1 MSSLTFKP
9 RVPVFDANVRVGDLP
24 DQPTPCRDRVAL
36 LAEMDRHGVERAVIY
51 HALTEGVSPVEGNL
65 LLEPWLGTEPRKD
78 GAYADRLVPQWSVLP
93 TAASLAQ
100 LQALHGQRRVS
111 SVRLHDTRVAG
122 LPFRPWAYD
131 PLLAW
136 LSAQRIPVWIPLPS
150 ADADELVTTLQGHP
164 DLVTVLV
171 GAHYVHYL
179 QVRPLLTCL
188 PNAHLELSRYEPI
201 GEIEALRDEFGANRL
216 VYGSWYPQYA
226 MGAMLFY
233 LHHTNLSDEE
243 LASVCAGNLERILGP
258 ALSEACPERSR
269 RIEGR
274 VTS

>member
-1 MSSLTFKP
+1 MTTLTFKP
-9 RVPVFDANVRVGDLP
+9 RVPVFDANIRVGDLP
-24 DQPTPCRDRVAL
+24 GQPAPCRDRVAL

-51 HALTEGVSPVEGNL
+51 HALTEEVSPVEGNL
-65 LLEPWLGTEPRKD
+65 LLEPWLGTDARED
-78 GAYADRLVPQWSVLP
+78 GAYDGRLIPQWSVLP

-100 LQALHGQRRVS
+100 VQALHGQRRVS

-136 LSAQRIPVWIPLPS
+136 LSARRIPVWIPLPG
-150 ADADELVTTLQGHP
+150 ADVDELVMTLQGHP

-171 GAHYVHYL
+171 GAHYVHHL
-179 QVRPLLTCL
+179 QVRPLLTRL

-201 GEIEALRDEFGANRL
+201 GEIEALCHEFGANRL
-216 VYGSWYPQYA
+216 VYGSWYSQFA

-233 LHHTNLSDEE
+233 LHHTDLSEEE
-243 LASVCAGNLERILGP
+243 LASVCAGNLERILEP
-258 ALSEACPERSR
+258 VLSEASPERSR
-269 RIEGR
+269 KIEGR
-274 VTS
+274 AKS